1 MEKKIEGVIFNSFV
15 SELIPYIGLNKK
27 KIKEIA
33 RSKHLSI
40 SVDELLSASEKVI
53 NDDINLLKLSLSLT
67 IRILESIIDLIPSKI
82 DNSEDKDLVNRLVPS
97 IKKGIEYIS
106 MCYDSLIEFPRD
118 TYTAFDVRILVS
130 FNILSIMSVLLFQ
143 NLSYL
148 FYGSK
153 KEHSSTEN
161 TLNIIM
167 SMIDSFDK
175 KINSIAVETQQ
186 VNNGIKTTN
195 KEFSVLNKKT
205 DQILNGE
212 ENIQREII
220 IQSDKTTRQ
229 HTTLLDKINKR
240 NQSEKRKTL
249 TQEECAEMLF
259 KQKQIYY
266 QKRML
271 YLHRVGRSG
280 AVVPKLPK
288 GEKIVE
294 RTIQRWDQYLST
306 NGEKGTKPPKGYS
319 RERTEAEFV
328 RWAEVFEQIAYEKW
342 EKKQPAI
349 MRKNQITDGIV
360 ENFSQEDEENLEE
373 VEDDLETRGKRS
385 LADVFDYSRKR

>member
-1 MEKKIEGVIFNSFV
+1 M
-15 SELIPYIGLNKK
+15 Y
-27 KIKEIA
+27 
-33 RSKHLSI
+33 
-40 SVDELLSASEKVI
+40 
-53 NDDINLLKLSLSLT
+53 
-67 IRILESIIDLIPSKI
+67 
-82 DNSEDKDLVNRLVPS
+82 
-97 IKKGIEYIS
+97 
-106 MCYDSLIEFPRD
+106 YDSLIEFPRD
-118 TYTAFDVRILVS
+118 TYTASDARILV
-130 FNILSIMSVLLFQ
+130 FLNMLSIISVLLFQ

-148 FYGSK
+148 FYASK
-153 KEHSSTEN
+153 KDHSSTEN